1 MGTSLDTPYHTK
13 MNAFEC
19 EIQLFSDC
27 ECDLNAKIKR
37 QYGKKTISKEQIQ
50 IIRNSVMSTIHH
62 FLANE
67 DGQRIYDSA
76 QFTRTIIR
84 MVTKKA

>member
-1 MGTSLDTPYHTK
+1 M
-13 MNAFEC
+13 
-19 EIQLFSDC
+19 
-27 ECDLNAKIKR
+27 
-37 QYGKKTISKEQIQ
+37 GKKTISKEQIQ
-50 IIRNSVMSTIHH
+50 IISNSVMSTIHH

-76 QFTRTIIR
+76 QFTRTIR